1 MGEVSEKFL
10 KSSRL
15 LRRDEFRRVY
25 DEGRK
30 IQARY
35 FTAFVLTNSLD
46 QPRIGITVTRKTGNS
61 VKRNR
66 ARRLVREVFR
76 KNKLLVPQGV
86 DMVINVKQLLLDAS
100 YSDLEADFTAFLIR
114 ISNR

>member
-1 MGEVSEKFL
+1 MGEVSENFP

-15 LRRDEFRRVY
+15 LKRDEFRRVY

-30 IQARY
+30 VQARY
-35 FTAFVLTNSLD
+35 FTAFVLTNSHE
-46 QPRIGITVTRKTGNS
+46 QPRIGITVTRKAGKS
-61 VKRNR
+61 VRRNR

-86 DMVINVKQLLLDAS
+86 DMVINVKQILIDAR
-100 YSDLEADFTAFLIR
+100 YSDLEEDFTAFLKR
-114 ISNR
+114 IGNR